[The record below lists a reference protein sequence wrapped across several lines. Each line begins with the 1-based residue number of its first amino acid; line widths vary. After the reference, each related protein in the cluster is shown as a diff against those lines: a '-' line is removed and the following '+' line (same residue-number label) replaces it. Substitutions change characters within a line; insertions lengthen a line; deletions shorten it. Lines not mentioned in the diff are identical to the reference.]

1 VKMCSATP
9 RRSCECIADLNSYAS
24 LCRRRGFGGH
34 CLDNDLL
41 PFAAR
46 FGVANGGV
54 DQRWGLI
61 GLDLDK
67 FFLFLKIIFFV
78 G

>member
-1 VKMCSATP
+1 MPHSVDG
-9 RRSCECIADLNSYAS
+9 ADLAATAS
-24 LCRRRGFGGH
+24 TTTSS
-34 CLDNDLL
+34 LL
-41 PFAAR
+41 AAR

-67 FFLFLKIIFFV
+67 FFLFLKIIFYV
-78 G
+78 GWHK